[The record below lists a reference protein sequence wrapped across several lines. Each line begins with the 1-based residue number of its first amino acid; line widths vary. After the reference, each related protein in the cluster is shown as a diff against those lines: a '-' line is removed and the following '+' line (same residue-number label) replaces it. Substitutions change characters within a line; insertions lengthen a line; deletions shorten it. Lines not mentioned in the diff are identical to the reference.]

1 MSSTFAVL
9 LICIAEAVSDATL
22 KKRTNCVKLLLYIT
36 KSGDLMK
43 IIIIGDG
50 KIGSV
55 LAEQLS
61 KERHAVTLIDQSSE
75 ALEQSNNDL
84 DVMIVEGDGASS
96 AVQAEAGAADADLV
110 IACTGADELNLLCC
124 LIAKKLGA
132 RHTIAR
138 VRNPLYV
145 EELDLIK
152 DDLGLSMTINPEA
165 ECATEMA
172 RVLRLPSALEI
183 DTFADGAVEI
193 LKLSI
198 AEGSPLDGMALME
211 MGKIKAK
218 VLICA
223 VERGEQEVY
232 IPSGS
237 FRLKAGD
244 RISVVARPVEA
255 IRFFRQIGV
264 ARTKVRQTMILG
276 GGRIAFYLAKELL
289 AAGMDVK
296 IIEPDYAVCEELSE
310 QLPEATI
317 LHGDGTD
324 QHLLLEEGIEQMDAI
339 VTLMDI
345 DEENIIISLY
355 ADRTSK
361 AKVITKIN
369 RDSYGKIVG
378 QLDLGSVFYPR
389 RICADNVVRYVR
401 AMQDSNDYA
410 SMETLC
416 KIAGGKAEAMEFR
429 VTRAA
434 SYCGKPLMELSLR
447 DNLLIGCISRGGRII
462 TPRGSDTIEVGDSV
476 IVVTTHSGIATLDDI
491 FAAKK

>member
-1 MSSTFAVL
+1 
-9 LICIAEAVSDATL
+9 
-22 KKRTNCVKLLLYIT
+22 
-36 KSGDLMK
+36 MK

-61 KERHAVTLIDQSSE
+61 REQHAVTLIDRNAE
-75 ALEQSNNDL
+75 TLEQSNNDL
-84 DVMIVEGDGASS
+84 DVMVVEGDGASR
-96 AVQAEAGAADADLV
+96 AVQLEAGVEEADLV
-110 IACTGADELNLLCC
+110 IACTGEDELNLLCC
-124 LIAKKLGA
+124 LVAKKLGA
-132 RHTIAR
+132 HHTIAR
-138 VRNPLYV
+138 VRNPMYV

-183 DTFADGAVEI
+183 DTFAKGRVEI

-211 MGKIKAK
+211 MGKFKAK

-223 VERGEQEVY
+223 VERGEQQVY
-232 IPSGS
+232 IPSGG

-244 RISVVARPVEA
+244 KISIVARPVEA

-264 ARTKVRQTMILG
+264 ARNKVRQSMIIG
-276 GGRIAFYLAKELL
+276 GGRIGFYLAKELL

-296 IIEPDYAVCEELSE
+296 IIERDYAICEELS
-310 QLPEATI
+310 QKLPEATV

-324 QHLLLEEGIEQMDAI
+324 QRLLMEEGIEHMDAI
-339 VTLMDI
+339 VTLTGI

-355 ADRTSK
+355 AGRTSG
-361 AKVITKIN
+361 AKVITKVN
-369 RDSYGKIVG
+369 RDSYQQIVG

-401 AMQDSNDYA
+401 AMQDSDAYA

-416 KIAGGKAEAMEFR
+416 KIANGKVEAMEFR
-429 VTRAA
+429 VARAA
-434 SYCGKPLMELSLR
+434 SYCGTPLQNLNLR

-476 IVVTTHSGIATLDDI
+476 IVVTTHNGIATLDDI
-491 FAAKK
+491 FAVRK